1 MSRLLSERPLKCR
14 RGIQFRETT
23 FRMRFFQCFVSSKR
37 PAGAHR
43 HARPI
48 RRKRVAISDSTRG
61 RTRAKGGRSHDQV
74 DARSSCEAQKCFGR
88 MGFADTCVERTRN
101 VHVAGRIDRRRTRC
115 SSTFRCVRASRTS
128 LARPYTAVLIVPT
141 GVGAAIG
148 GYAGDALP
156 VARALGGLVDRLVT
170 HPNVLNGAM
179 MYWPMDNAW
188 YVEGHALDRF
198 AAGDCGLRAVHQ
210 NRIGIV
216 IDRAVEHELKL
227 RHLQVADAAQATLG
241 LDVAGYMVTEQ
252 YLGVTLEKTETGAS
266 TGTLSNP
273 ETLLNAAHVLVNS
286 YGCEAIAVVARFPDD
301 DLEGLEDYRDGVG
314 VDALAGVEA
323 VISHYIVSHL
333 GVPCAHAPALP
344 PLPLDIDLSP
354 RSAAEE
360 LGYTFLPC
368 VLAGLSRAPQLVPR
382 HGEVHSNRSRL
393 LKGMQPGQG
402 FSFKE
407 LQDLKKGVHTADVP
421 EEDEPAAPVG
431 MPRSTSDIWAND
443 VDAVIVPETA
453 CGSPAVLCLGKRKSE
468 GNRPLLITV
477 KENSTVMDVRATDL
491 GLESLQVSNYM
502 EALGAIAAHK
512 SGVSPASLLRDSS
525 RRTKELHFP
534 PE

>member
-1 MSRLLSERPLKCR
+1 
-14 RGIQFRETT
+14 
-23 FRMRFFQCFVSSKR
+23 MRVS
-37 PAGAHR
+37 
-43 HARPI
+43 AR
-48 RRKRVAISDSTRG
+48 T
-61 RTRAKGGRSHDQV
+61 H
-74 DARSSCEAQKCFGR
+74 
-88 MGFADTCVERTRN
+88 
-101 VHVAGRIDRRRTRC
+101 RRRTRC
-115 SSTFRCVRASRTS
+115 SSAFRCFSASRFAP
-128 LARPYTAVLIVPT
+128 ARPYTAVLIVPT

-156 VARALGGLVDRLVT
+156 VARAMGGLVDRLVT

-198 AAGDCGLRAVHQ
+198 AAGECGLRAVHQ

-216 IDRAVEHELKL
+216 IDRAVEHELKV

-252 YLGVTLEKTETGAS
+252 YLGVALEKTETGAS

-273 ETLLNAAHVLVNS
+273 DTLLKAADILVNS
-286 YGCEAIAVVARFPDD
+286 YGCEAIAVVARFPDE
-301 DLEGLEDYRDGVG
+301 DLEELENYRDGVG

-323 VISHYIVSHL
+323 VISHYIVSNL

-344 PLPLDIDLSP
+344 PLPLEVGLSP

-382 HGEVHSNRSRL
+382 NVETRSNRSRL
-393 LKGMQPGQG
+393 LKGMRPGQG
-402 FSFKE
+402 FSKRELLNFKS
-407 LQDLKKGVHTADVP
+407 GSHSSSGP
-421 EEDEPAAPVG
+421 EEDESAAPWRV
-431 MPRSTSDIWAND
+431 PQSASEIWASD

-453 CGSPAVLCLGKRKSE
+453 CGSPAVLCLGKRESE

-477 KENSTVMDVRATDL
+477 KENTTVMDVRAADL
-491 GLESLQVSNYM
+491 DLESLQVSNYM

-512 SGVSPASLLRDSS
+512 SGVAPASLLRDSS
-525 RRTKELHFP
+525 RRTKELHYP